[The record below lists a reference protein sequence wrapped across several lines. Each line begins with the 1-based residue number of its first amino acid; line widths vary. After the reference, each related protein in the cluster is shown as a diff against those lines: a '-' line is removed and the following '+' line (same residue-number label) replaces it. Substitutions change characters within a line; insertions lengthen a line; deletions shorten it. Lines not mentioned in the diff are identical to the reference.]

1 MELIQLDAFD
11 GKIITVNVWDNV
23 DKAIG
28 TVIISHGMAEHAG
41 RYDDFARFLNENKY
55 YVLAVNHRG
64 HKYNNAGEKGMVKGD
79 SYAQSIED
87 IHTLVTYAKEK
98 YGKEVILFG
107 HSYGSFL
114 AQRYIE
120 LHSSDIKACV
130 LSGTAYMKNALISM
144 GRAIANLQRSIL
156 GPDKKGKLIN
166 TLSFGAYN
174 KPFKEQKQQF
184 AWLSRDKEQVEKY
197 QNDEYCGYV
206 LSLGFYSSFFNG
218 LHTMYGSDADRIR
231 KDIPILIAV
240 GSDDP
245 VSNNAA
251 LAHQLYDFYIS
262 KELKNVEIKVYE
274 NARHEILN
282 EINRDEVYKDILTF
296 INAQFA

>member
-1 MELIQLDAFD
+1 
-11 GKIITVNVWDNV
+11 VWDNV
-23 DKAIG
+23 EKAVG
-28 TVIISHGMAEHAG
+28 TVVISHGMAEHAG
-41 RYDDFARFLNENKY
+41 RYDDFASFLNENNF
-55 YVLAVNHRG
+55 YVLALNHRG

-79 SYAQSIED
+79 SYAQSVED

-98 YGKEVILFG
+98 YGKEVVLFG

-120 LHSSDIKACV
+120 LYSEDVKACI
-130 LSGTAYMKNALISM
+130 LSGTAYMKSALISM
-144 GRAIANLQRSIL
+144 GRAIANFQRSIL

-174 KPFKEQKQQF
+174 KPFKEQKQKF
-184 AWLSRDKEQVEKY
+184 AWLSRDKAQVEKY
-197 QNDEYCGYV
+197 ENDEYCGYV

-218 LHTMYGSDADRIR
+218 LHSMYGPDSDGIR

-240 GSDDP
+240 GSKDP
-245 VSNNAA
+245 VSNNAV
-251 LAHQLYDFYIS
+251 LAHQLYDFYMS
-262 KELKNVEIKVYE
+262 KELTKVEIKVYE
-274 NARHEILN
+274 DARHEILN
-282 EINRDEVYKDILTF
+282 EINNDEVYKDMLAF